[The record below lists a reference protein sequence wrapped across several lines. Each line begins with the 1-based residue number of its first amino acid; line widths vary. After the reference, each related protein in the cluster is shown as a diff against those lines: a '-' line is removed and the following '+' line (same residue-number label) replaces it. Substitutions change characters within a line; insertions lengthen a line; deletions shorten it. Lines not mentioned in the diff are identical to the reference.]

1 MMHTRRYVNKAKYA
15 PKTTNSLKP
24 LDVAELLK
32 EEIDC
37 NNISFEIVSDATG
50 IPGKRVERIPGKNEE
65 TLAMISLYRHGA
77 PWAKLE
83 AKRWLQKVMEG
94 VE

>member
-1 MMHTRRYVNKAKYA
+1 MSNFEDR
-15 PKTTNSLKP
+15 
-24 LDVAELLK
+24 LDDFHK
-32 EEIDC
+32 GI
-37 NNISFEIVSDATG
+37 ISRDIYS
-50 IPGKRVERIPGKNEE
+50 RLSGKNEE

-94 VE
+94 VGER

>member
-1 MMHTRRYVNKAKYA
+1 MT
-15 PKTTNSLKP
+15 
-24 LDVAELLK
+24 
-32 EEIDC
+32 
-37 NNISFEIVSDATG
+37 SFEDRLDDFHKGLIFGNIYSRLPVK
-50 IPGKRVERIPGKNEE
+50 IEE
-65 TLAMISLYRHGA
+65 TLAMISLYRKGA